1 MFKFEEGKCYKM
13 PAHFGGSYFDPDAKA
28 IYDDVV
34 TLIFSYTTDGEQL
47 SNYVPEGFELTK
59 PELSIE
65 FQQCRQ
71 VEWMAGSYYDLVSVA
86 APVRFN
92 GQRDRLEGSF
102 SLVVWENKTTPILTG
117 NMMGV
122 PKIYADI
129 EDLHILADTYRT
141 RLSFEGSTFLEL
153 EMIRHQPLDAEEVRG
168 VKSHEYRHKFIRLAL
183 HSESRRAGSR
193 FESTYSFPNAQRA
206 KFSLVR
212 QWESQMDKVNM
223 GSEPYAI
230 LHNQCSGR
238 AAHYRHEACHID
250 SRSGNSYGSAGTCS

>member
-71 VEWMAGSYYDLVSVA
+71 VEWMAGSYYNLVSIA

-153 EMIRHQPLDAEEVRG
+153 EMIRHQPLDAEEVKAMNTDINSLGWRYIPKVG
-168 VKSHEYRHKFIRLAL
+168 APGADLSQPILFPMHNEPNSAWLGSGKVKWTKSTWDQNPMQFYIINALAEL
-183 HSESRRAGSR
+183 PIIDMKPVILTQGREILT
-193 FESTYSFPNAQRA
+193 EAQ
-206 KFSLVR
+206 
-212 QWESQMDKVNM
+212 
-223 GSEPYAI
+223 
-230 LHNQCSGR
+230 GR
-238 AAHYRHEACHID
+238 VLK
-250 SRSGNSYGSAGTCS
+250 

>member
-153 EMIRHQPLDAEEVRG
+153 EMIRHQPLDAEEVKAMNTDINSLGWRYIPKVG
-168 VKSHEYRHKFIRLAL
+168 APGADLSQPILFPMHNEPNSAWLGSGKVKWTKSTWDQNPMQFYIINALAEL
-183 HSESRRAGSR
+183 PIIDMKPVILTQGREILT
-193 FESTYSFPNAQRA
+193 EAQ
-206 KFSLVR
+206 
-212 QWESQMDKVNM
+212 
-223 GSEPYAI
+223 
-230 LHNQCSGR
+230 GR
-238 AAHYRHEACHID
+238 VLK
-250 SRSGNSYGSAGTCS
+250 

>member
-153 EMIRHQPLDAEEVRG
+153 EMIRHQPLDAEEVKAMNTDINSLGWRYIPKVG
-168 VKSHEYRHKFIRLAL
+168 APGADLSQPILFPMHNE
-183 HSESRRAGSR
+183 
-193 FESTYSFPNAQRA
+193 PNAA
-206 KFSLVR
+206 WLGSG
-212 QWESQMDKVNM
+212 KVKWTKSTWDQNPM
-223 GSEPYAI
+223 QFYIINALAELPIIDMKPVI
-230 LHNQCSGR
+230 LTQGR
-238 AAHYRHEACHID
+238 EILTEAQG
-250 SRSGNSYGSAGTCS
+250 RVLK

>member
-153 EMIRHQPLDAEEVRG
+153 EMIRHQPLDAEELKAMNTDINSLGWRYIPKVG
-168 VKSHEYRHKFIRLAL
+168 APGADLSQPILFPMHNEPNSAWLGSGKVKWTKSTWDQNPMQFYIINALAEL
-183 HSESRRAGSR
+183 PIIDMKPVILTQGREILT
-193 FESTYSFPNAQRA
+193 EAQ
-206 KFSLVR
+206 
-212 QWESQMDKVNM
+212 
-223 GSEPYAI
+223 
-230 LHNQCSGR
+230 GR
-238 AAHYRHEACHID
+238 VLK
-250 SRSGNSYGSAGTCS
+250 

>member
-1 MFKFEEGKCYKM
+1 M

-153 EMIRHQPLDAEEVRG
+153 EMIRHQPLDAEEVKAMNTDINSLGWRYIPKVG
-168 VKSHEYRHKFIRLAL
+168 APGADLSQPILFPMHNEPNSAWLGSGKVKWTKSTWDQNPMQFYIINALAEL
-183 HSESRRAGSR
+183 PIIDMKPVILTQGREILT
-193 FESTYSFPNAQRA
+193 EAQ
-206 KFSLVR
+206 
-212 QWESQMDKVNM
+212 
-223 GSEPYAI
+223 
-230 LHNQCSGR
+230 GR
-238 AAHYRHEACHID
+238 VLK
-250 SRSGNSYGSAGTCS
+250 

>member
-1 MFKFEEGKCYKM
+1 M

-28 IYDDVV
+28 IYNDVV

-153 EMIRHQPLDAEEVRG
+153 EMIRHQPLDAEEVKAMNTDINSLGWRYIPKVG
-168 VKSHEYRHKFIRLAL
+168 APGADLSQPILFPMHNEPNSAWLGSGKVKWTKSTWDQNPMQFYIINALAEL
-183 HSESRRAGSR
+183 PIIDMKPVILTQGREILT
-193 FESTYSFPNAQRA
+193 EAQ
-206 KFSLVR
+206 
-212 QWESQMDKVNM
+212 
-223 GSEPYAI
+223 
-230 LHNQCSGR
+230 GR
-238 AAHYRHEACHID
+238 VLK
-250 SRSGNSYGSAGTCS
+250 

>member
-28 IYDDVV
+28 IYNDVV

-153 EMIRHQPLDAEEVRG
+153 EMIRHQPLDAEEVKAMNTDINSLGWRYIPKVG
-168 VKSHEYRHKFIRLAL
+168 APGADLSQPILFPMHNEPNSAWLGSGKVKWTKLTWDQNPMQFYIINALAEL
-183 HSESRRAGSR
+183 PIIDMKPVILTQGREILT
-193 FESTYSFPNAQRA
+193 EAQ
-206 KFSLVR
+206 
-212 QWESQMDKVNM
+212 
-223 GSEPYAI
+223 
-230 LHNQCSGR
+230 GR
-238 AAHYRHEACHID
+238 VLK
-250 SRSGNSYGSAGTCS
+250 

>member
-153 EMIRHQPLDAEEVRG
+153 EMIRHQPLDAEEVKAMNTDINSLGWRYIPKVG
-168 VKSHEYRHKFIRLAL
+168 APGADLSQPILFPMHNE
-183 HSESRRAGSR
+183 
-193 FESTYSFPNAQRA
+193 PNAA
-206 KFSLVR
+206 WLGSG
-212 QWESQMDKVNM
+212 KVKWTKSTWDQNPM
-223 GSEPYAI
+223 QFYIINALAELPIIDMKPVI
-230 LHNQCSGR
+230 LTQGR
-238 AAHYRHEACHID
+238 EILTEA
-250 SRSGNSYGSAGTCS
+250 RGRVLK

>member
-28 IYDDVV
+28 IYNDVV

-71 VEWMAGSYYDLVSVA
+71 VEWVAGSYYDLVSVA

-153 EMIRHQPLDAEEVRG
+153 EMIRHQPLDAEELKAMNTDINSLGWRYIPKVG
-168 VKSHEYRHKFIRLAL
+168 APGADLSQPILFPMHNE
-183 HSESRRAGSR
+183 
-193 FESTYSFPNAQRA
+193 PNAA
-206 KFSLVR
+206 WLGSG
-212 QWESQMDKVNM
+212 KVKWTKLTWDQNPM
-223 GSEPYAI
+223 QFYIINALAELPIIDMKPVI
-230 LHNQCSGR
+230 LTQGR
-238 AAHYRHEACHID
+238 EILTEA
-250 SRSGNSYGSAGTCS
+250 RGRVLK

>member
-47 SNYVPEGFELTK
+47 SNYVPESFELIK

-153 EMIRHQPLDAEEVRG
+153 EMIRHQPLDAEEVKAMNTDINSLGWRYIPKVG
-168 VKSHEYRHKFIRLAL
+168 APGADLSQPILFPMHNE
-183 HSESRRAGSR
+183 
-193 FESTYSFPNAQRA
+193 PNAA
-206 KFSLVR
+206 WLGSG
-212 QWESQMDKVNM
+212 KVKWTKLTWDQNPM
-223 GSEPYAI
+223 QFYIINALAELPIIDMKPVI
-230 LHNQCSGR
+230 LTQGR
-238 AAHYRHEACHID
+238 EILTEA
-250 SRSGNSYGSAGTCS
+250 RGRVLK

>member
-28 IYDDVV
+28 IYNDVV

-153 EMIRHQPLDAEEVRG
+153 EMIRHQPLDAEEVKAMNTDINSLGWRYIPKVGAPGADLSQPILFPMHNEPNSAWLGSGKVKWTKSTWDQNPMQFYIINALAELPIIDMKPVILTQGREILTEARG
-168 VKSHEYRHKFIRLAL
+168 RVLK
-183 HSESRRAGSR
+183 
-193 FESTYSFPNAQRA
+193 
-206 KFSLVR
+206 
-212 QWESQMDKVNM
+212 
-223 GSEPYAI
+223 
-230 LHNQCSGR
+230 
-238 AAHYRHEACHID
+238 
-250 SRSGNSYGSAGTCS
+250 